1 MKNINPYS
9 ILIFSIISIFML
21 YTLKWSLLY
30 PTLSA
35 SVIVFFLITIVC
47 LFLMITVFKGIT
59 KNKKFNPH
67 YAYKKYYEYIVV
79 LVVIGTILDGMYS
92 HGYPLLG
99 SLKYGEDFGVPFL
112 HVFTSILASFVAY
125 MLLMVITFQK
135 RHRLKAFVLLSI
147 TTICLF
153 LPFSR
158 LIIILTLLNYVWSF
172 IYIKLRSSQFTFKK
186 AIILMLFACVGL
198 YLFGVLGNYR
208 LNVQTNDSTKKVTDS
223 TLIYQ
228 IGMPSQSFIN
238 SKIPSPY
245 FWDYIYLTSSIGNL
259 QNMITYSQSS
269 STDIKKFVITQF
281 FPDTI
286 SKKVYSDYSDEVKFN
301 TFQYQISPSL
311 NVGTIFYEPY
321 YLFGW
326 LGVYLMLFFLLV
338 FPILYLLIIQNVE
351 SRYFIYGLSVLN
363 TIYVF
368 MLFDNMFTLSVLSL
382 QLLIPPISM
391 IVIKNK
397 NS

>member
-1 MKNINPYS
+1 
-9 ILIFSIISIFML
+9 
-21 YTLKWSLLY
+21 
-30 PTLSA
+30 
-35 SVIVFFLITIVC
+35 
-47 LFLMITVFKGIT
+47 
-59 KNKKFNPH
+59 
-67 YAYKKYYEYIVV
+67 
-79 LVVIGTILDGMYS
+79 
-92 HGYPLLG
+92 
-99 SLKYGEDFGVPFL
+99 
-112 HVFTSILASFVAY
+112 
-125 MLLMVITFQK
+125 
-135 RHRLKAFVLLSI
+135 
-147 TTICLF
+147 
-153 LPFSR
+153 
-158 LIIILTLLNYVWSF
+158 
-172 IYIKLRSSQFTFKK
+172 
-186 AIILMLFACVGL
+186 
-198 YLFGVLGNYR
+198 
-208 LNVQTNDSTKKVTDS
+208 
-223 TLIYQ
+223 
-228 IGMPSQSFIN
+228 MPSQSFIN